1 MTQGSRGRTV
11 ISTFLIRGSSTIHFP
26 VCRPYPGSTFNTPD
40 GTRRGSSVGM
50 SLVMERDMTRYLQLP
65 QPFLQIQ
72 GRLLVLAS
80 EGSQHVSKLSDNQ
93 QRFLK
98 LTSEGLTMTLF
109 PAASAGAIF
118 LIAINSGWLNG

>member
-1 MTQGSRGRTV
+1 
-11 ISTFLIRGSSTIHFP
+11 
-26 VCRPYPGSTFNTPD
+26 
-40 GTRRGSSVGM
+40 M